1 MLILTEKPSVAKD
14 FAKALGC
21 HFYNGVYVSSG
32 ITITNCIG
40 HLFELEEPSF
50 YGEKFKSWSN
60 LPIIPENI
68 CYRIN
73 ENVKSQAKLVI
84 SLLKKHA
91 SAEILIATD
100 ADREGEIIA
109 RECLLNAGI
118 TDFSRIKRFW
128 ISQALTTDVIK
139 DGMKNAKPLSNYNT
153 LAEQGFSRQK
163 ADWLCGINF
172 TRFITTSANRKLPV
186 GRVQMAILSAIA
198 ERCNKIKNFKS
209 EKYFE
214 HYATFS
220 DNSNFCTGIYFENE
234 KTGFPDKSK
243 ETELQNDIGQKVQR
257 RTRKTELKTVSPP
270 QLYNLN
276 ALQKEAYSLYGLSA
290 AKTLNLVQSL
300 YETHKC
306 VSYPR
311 TPSRV
316 MGSGNVELCKSVFNK
331 LLPENP
337 KFSEIAKTADISLGN
352 KRVFNDAKL
361 EAHHALIPLAKNP
374 STLTD
379 DELKIYKLITERF
392 FVTFAENHVYEKL
405 TAILEVN
412 NHTYKVTGKAIKES
426 GWKKFDGKKEKSDDE
441 EEEQE
446 LPNIDWDNLK
456 VTKIET
462 KEKMTKPPKYFN
474 EASILSFMEN
484 PKSLDENRQ
493 KLVGLGTAATRHT
506 FVPKLKAASYIEIE
520 KKNIICTEL
529 GYKVLEIIGKT
540 PVASLCDIAETTSW
554 EEKLDA
560 NPESFLDGI
569 KTFVRNSVSTKIET
583 PSLAAM
589 ASDISCPVCNKQVR
603 KGKSNWYCTG
613 YKDGC
618 NFKIWETISGTRLTE
633 KDVKLLC
640 AGKQTGEK
648 KCTSKG
654 GKEFTCKFALDEKY
668 EVKFVFSEKKKFT
681 T

>member
-1 MLILTEKPSVAKD
+1 
-14 FAKALGC
+14 
-21 HFYNGVYVSSG
+21 
-32 ITITNCIG
+32 
-40 HLFELEEPSF
+40 
-50 YGEKFKSWSN
+50 
-60 LPIIPENI
+60 
-68 CYRIN
+68 
-73 ENVKSQAKLVI
+73 
-84 SLLKKHA
+84 
-91 SAEILIATD
+91 
-100 ADREGEIIA
+100 
-109 RECLLNAGI
+109 
-118 TDFSRIKRFW
+118 
-128 ISQALTTDVIK
+128 
-139 DGMKNAKPLSNYNT
+139 MK
-153 LAEQGFSRQK
+153 
-163 ADWLCGINF
+163 
-172 TRFITTSANRKLPV
+172 
-186 GRVQMAILSAIA
+186 
-198 ERCNKIKNFKS
+198 
-209 EKYFE
+209 
-214 HYATFS
+214 
-220 DNSNFCTGIYFENE
+220 
-234 KTGFPDKSK
+234 
-243 ETELQNDIGQKVQR
+243 
-257 RTRKTELKTVSPP
+257 
-270 QLYNLN
+270 
-276 ALQKEAYSLYGLSA
+276 
-290 AKTLNLVQSL
+290 
-300 YETHKC
+300 
-306 VSYPR
+306 
-311 TPSRV
+311 
-316 MGSGNVELCKSVFNK
+316 
-331 LLPENP
+331 
-337 KFSEIAKTADISLGN
+337 
-352 KRVFNDAKL
+352 
-361 EAHHALIPLAKNP
+361 
-374 STLTD
+374 
-379 DELKIYKLITERF
+379 
-392 FVTFAENHVYEKL
+392 
-405 TAILEVN
+405 VN
-412 NHTYKVTGKAIKES
+412 NHTYKVTGNAIKES

-462 KEKMTKPPKYFN
+462 KEKMTKPSKYFN

-506 FVPKLKAASYIEIE
+506 FVPKLKAAGYIEIE

-560 NPESFLDGI
+560 NPESFLAGI